1 MLTIYTSFSNITSCL
16 FITLCLFRSSVA
28 KTKRCQFC
36 MNFIT
41 IKNLSRHELRC
52 EEKSFLGGSLQQDH
66 EESFA
71 VVDQLDPNIIENTS
85 LEESDKSDIINEG
98 TAEGSDL
105 ISMLSQIQKMVMWEH
120 RTKF

>member
-1 MLTIYTSFSNITSCL
+1 
-16 FITLCLFRSSVA
+16 
-28 KTKRCQFC
+28 
-36 MNFIT
+36 MNLIT